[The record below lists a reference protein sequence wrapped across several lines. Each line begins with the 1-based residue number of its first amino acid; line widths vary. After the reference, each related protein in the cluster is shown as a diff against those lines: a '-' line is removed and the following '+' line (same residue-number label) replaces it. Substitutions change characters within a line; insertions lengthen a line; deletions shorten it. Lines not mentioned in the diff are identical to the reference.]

1 MHLCERNVV
10 YDYLFKNMSLSFT
23 GIPVD
28 TDIKTHCLRSI
39 RHSAFQLWSLLSEA
53 VFMCASSLL
62 YPTVYLQTG
71 PAPGHGP

>member
-1 MHLCERNVV
+1 MLFMII
-10 YDYLFKNMSLSFT
+10 YLNICRCLSQVFQP
-23 GIPVD
+23 PVD